1 MSSAPK
7 SRKAPLPQATEPSS
21 PAELYAA
28 PLTGQV
34 LAVVFGLLF
43 LFQCMILPLVG
54 KAAMGGSGSP
64 GATTAEWA
72 GQNARFFLVMLL
84 LTLLTGG
91 AALGSKLLR
100 RRRDGGPFPTM
111 TAALLGLTVALLLAF
126 AAGLLKL

>member
-1 MSSAPK
+1 MSSASK
-7 SRKAPLPQATEPSS
+7 SRKTPPPQATEPAS
-21 PAELYAA
+21 PVELYAA

-72 GQNARFFLVMLL
+72 GQNVRFFLIMLL
-84 LTLLTGG
+84 LTLLTGA

-100 RRRDGGPFPTM
+100 RQRDGGPFPTM